1 MWFFFENEERIEILF
16 VCVKILGIFEIV
28 GFVAGLEGIPF
39 NQKMSECRFFTKN
52 DWKNEKKTW
61 EKASRSLRPHEF
73 TRKSHPE
80 SSGSLLRAVVS
91 H

>member
-1 MWFFFENEERIEILF
+1 VCFLVHCVFFENEERIEILF

-52 DWKNEKKTW
+52 NWKNEKK
-61 EKASRSLRPHEF
+61 HG
-73 TRKSHPE
+73 RKLHGHFAPTNSPERVILSHPGP
-80 SSGSLLRAVVS
+80 S
-91 H
+91 